1 MDACLYTPGLGYYSA
16 GASKFG
22 EAGDFITAPELGPLF
37 GRCLARQCEQ
47 ILARLGG
54 GDILELGA
62 GSGRLAVD
70 LLLALEATGV
80 LPGRYLILETSA
92 DLRARQQQCIEGLIP
107 HLSAR
112 VDWLERPPRAFTG
125 VILANEVMDA
135 LPVDCFQF
143 RDGDLRA
150 RNVALGNAGLGWC
163 EQADPDLARRIQELT
178 AMAAI
183 SLPEE
188 YCGEVSS
195 RLPGWLESVTTGL
208 DRGLLLLIDYGGSRA
223 EVWHPGRGAG
233 SLRCYYRHRLHGDPF
248 YLPGLQ
254 DITSD
259 VDFTAVAEA
268 GEALGLMLTGYITQA
283 HGLLN
288 LGIEDILQQAM
299 QEQPDAGLHWAG
311 QARSLML
318 PGEMGERFK
327 LMALSRALDIELLA
341 FQAFDRRHTL

>member
-22 EAGDFITAPELGPLF
+22 GSGDFITAPELGPLF

-47 ILARLGG
+47 VLARLGG

-70 LLLALEATGV
+70 LLLALEAAGS

-92 DLRARQQQCIEGLIP
+92 DLRERQQQCIEGLIP
-107 HLSAR
+107 HLSTR
-112 VDWLERPPRAFTG
+112 VAWLERPPRGVTG
-125 VILANEVMDA
+125 VILANEVLDA
-135 LPVDCFQF
+135 LPVDCFRV
-143 RDGDLRA
+143 RDGEVLA

-163 EQADPDLARRIQELT
+163 EQANSDLARRIQALT
-178 AMAAI
+178 ALAGI

-195 RLPGWLESVTTGL
+195 RLPGWLETVSSGL
-208 DRGLLLLIDYGGSRA
+208 ERGVLLLFDYGGSRT
-223 EVWHPGRGAG
+223 EVWHPERGAG
-233 SLRCYYRHRLHGDPF
+233 SLRCYYRHRLHEDPF
-248 YLPGLQ
+248 FLPGLQ

-259 VDFTAVAEA
+259 VDFTVVAEA
-268 GEALGLMLTGYITQA
+268 GEALGLALAGYVTQA

-299 QEQPDAGLHWAG
+299 QEQPDAAPHWAE

-327 LMALSRALDIELLA
+327 LMALSRALDFELLA
-341 FQAFDRRHTL
+341 FQAFDRRHAL